1 MVKATELD
9 ARIRALEDTEAIRR
23 LKCRYWNSL
32 DRKLVDGVVICFSEE
47 ASVDYGPNRRFE
59 GLEGARQFYRQ
70 LETLEHVTTTHEGH
84 DPEIELLNDTEARAR
99 WSFHD
104 RIADSQAKT
113 TYRGW
118 GFYED
123 EYVKEVGRWRIRNSR
138 IARTH
143 RDISTG
149 QDH

>member
-1 MVKATELD
+1 VTEANELE

-32 DRKLVDGVVICFSEE
+32 DRKLVDEVVDCFYEK
-47 ASVDYGPNRRFE
+47 ASVDYGPKRRFE
-59 GLEGARQFYRQ
+59 GLEGARQLYGQ
-70 LETLEHVTTTHEGH
+70 LETLEGFTTTHEGH
-84 DPEIELLNDTEARAR
+84 DPEIDLLNDTEARAR
-99 WSFHD
+99 WAFHD

-123 EYVKEVGRWRIRNSR
+123 EYVKEGGRWRIRDSR
-138 IARTH
+138 ITRTH

-149 QDH
+149 QDD